1 MSCNPFN
8 DQILLFKSI
17 WLTFQP
23 DVLMTQLTYLFKE
36 LELVL
41 SFLIYVCLSPFPS
54 GCKGCSWLIPFL
66 YENLFI
72 NFIYIWI
79 PPFFFLC
86 VSFGNF
92 ETHQRLR
99 PLHWLWPI
107 RRSILMIC
115 SVGKSLQTFLFGSL
129 CYVFAKWWIDW
140 SSFFALL
147 NVIEALVIGCSDLLR
162 WIGSF

>member
-1 MSCNPFN
+1 MINLSTWHVN
-8 DQILLFKSI
+8 DSIDLFIQGTWTCFVLSYLCVLVTIPI
-17 WLTFQP
+17 WMQGLF
-23 DVLMTQLTYLFKE
+23 LTYTFSLWKF
-36 LELVL
+36 VHQ
-41 SFLIYVCLSPFPS
+41 
-54 GCKGCSWLIPFL
+54 L
-66 YENLFI
+66 YLHLNST
-72 NFIYIWI
+72 
-79 PPFFFLC
+79 FFLFVC
-86 VSFGNF
+86 FIWNF